1 MKVADMHCDTIGV
14 IYENRLL
21 GNSYSLKENKLH
33 IDIKKMKKADYLLQ
47 NFAMFIDINKYKKP
61 YETLQEMID
70 VYYEELNKNKKDIIP
85 VYKYE
90 DILRCKNE
98 NKIAALVTIEDSGAL
113 ECKIE
118 RLQEVYDRGVRL
130 MTLTWNYPNGVGY
143 PNVKLKVDDNG
154 KILEKPDISLIN
166 TKDGLTN
173 FGIELV
179 ERMETIGIIV
189 DVSHLSDA
197 GFYDVLKNTKKPFV
211 ASHSNARSISNVAR
225 NLSDDM
231 IRNLAERGGVTG
243 INFCSNFIQP
253 TPHIEPTFTYIKA
266 YCKAY

>member
-1 MKVADMHCDTIGV
+1 M
-14 IYENRLL
+14 
-21 GNSYSLKENKLH
+21 
-33 IDIKKMKKADYLLQ
+33 
-47 NFAMFIDINKYKKP
+47 
-61 YETLQEMID
+61 
-70 VYYEELNKNKKDIIP
+70 
-85 VYKYE
+85 
-90 DILRCKNE
+90 
-98 NKIAALVTIEDSGAL
+98 
-113 ECKIE
+113 E

-179 ERMETIGIIV
+179 ERMENIGIIV

-231 IRNLAERGGVTG
+231 IRNLQKRRGDR
-243 INFCSNFIQP
+243 N
-253 TPHIEPTFTYIKA
+253 
-266 YCKAY
+266 